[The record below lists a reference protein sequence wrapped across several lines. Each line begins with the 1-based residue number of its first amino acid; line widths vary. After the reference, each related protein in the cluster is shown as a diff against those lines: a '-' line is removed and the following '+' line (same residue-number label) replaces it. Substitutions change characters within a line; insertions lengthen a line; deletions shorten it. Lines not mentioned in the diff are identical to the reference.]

1 MFLMESSFQPLVSII
16 VPLYNQEK
24 YIGACLRS
32 VCRQTYK
39 NLEIIVINDGSTDSS
54 PRMAHNWAAK
64 DERISVIDKQNQ
76 GVSLARRDGLLAAK
90 GDYVTFLDS
99 DDTLKTCS
107 IEIMVECAQSTGV
120 DLVQCSYDK
129 HISFIKRRNADRNY
143 MFPYNQKISQP
154 ELFERYYVGFFSNK
168 VFPILMWGKLYRK
181 SVIDKA
187 FQNTELFSSEVNLMG
202 EDLYFNMKLFPY
214 LDSMYR
220 IDESV
225 YNYRYGGG
233 TYGFNKNFPQ
243 LFILSDKRLH
253 LLDEY
258 SYTEGYKPLY
268 EEYVACLYYHASQ
281 MIHYKKS
288 RKEDV
293 IAFLRNEIKNRELM
307 PRLVDFYSQNGGQSD
322 AVRLLCSEDYE
333 AMFDY
338 AKKDAERMF
347 CSYKYRLFEFI
358 VKLFTRLS

>member
-1 MFLMESSFQPLVSII
+1 MESSFQPLVSII

-54 PRMAHNWAAK
+54 PKMAHNWAEK

-76 GVSLARRDGLLAAK
+76 GVSLARRDGLLAAN

-99 DDTLKTCS
+99 DDTLKRYS
-107 IEIMVECAQSTGV
+107 IEIMVECALSTDV

-129 HISFIKRRNADRNY
+129 QIGFIKRRKADRNY
-143 MFPYNQKISQP
+143 MFPYNQLISQP

-181 SVIDKA
+181 SVLAKA

-214 LDSMYR
+214 LGSMYR
-220 IDESV
+220 IDKSV

-258 SYTEGYKPLY
+258 SYTEGYQPLF

-281 MIHYKKS
+281 MIHYKKC
-288 RKEDV
+288 RKDDV
-293 IAFLRNEIKNRELM
+293 IDFLKHEINNRELM
-307 PRLVDFYSQNGGQSD
+307 PRLVDFYSQNGSNSE
-322 AVRLLCSEDYE
+322 AVKLLCSKDYE

-338 AKKDAERMF
+338 AMKDAKRMF

-358 VKLFTRLS
+358 VKLFTRFS

>member
-1 MFLMESSFQPLVSII
+1 MNAV
-16 VPLYNQEK
+16 
-24 YIGACLRS
+24 
-32 VCRQTYK
+32 K
-39 NLEIIVINDGSTDSS
+39 NN
-54 PRMAHNWAAK
+54 
-64 DERISVIDKQNQ
+64 
-76 GVSLARRDGLLAAK
+76 
-90 GDYVTFLDS
+90 
-99 DDTLKTCS
+99 
-107 IEIMVECAQSTGV
+107 GV
-120 DLVQCSYDK
+120 DLVIGMYDNLVGCITTHHK
-129 HISFIKRRNADRNY
+129 ADKCCL
-143 MFPYNQKISQP
+143 FPCGRVVSQP
-154 ELFERYYVGFFSNK
+154 ELFDKYYVNFFGSTRL
-168 VFPILMWGKLYRK
+168 FPINAWGKLYRK
-181 SVIDKA
+181 GVLDKA
-187 FQNTELFSSEVNLMG
+187 SRETELFSPNIPFMG

-253 LLDEY
+253 LLDEH

-281 MIHYKKS
+281 MIHYKKT

-293 IAFLRNEIKNRELM
+293 IGFLRNEIKNRELM
-307 PRLVDFYSQNGGQSD
+307 PRLVDFYSQNGGQSE
-322 AVRLLCSEDYE
+322 AVRLLCSGDYE